1 MLEVVTLNVP
11 FGTWVRIPVARQLP
25 GKAETEIPVFPE
37 EAKML
42 GAPTNALILPGSGL
56 MSMTNIQQPAKDSHY
71 SPSCCNS

>member
-42 GAPTNALILPGSGL
+42 GAPTNAFNTSRLRA
-56 MSMTNIQQPAKDSHY
+56 NVHD
-71 SPSCCNS
+71 